1 MIYYILNIE
10 ELGSGDFLFSA
21 VRKEKKMGIRENFKR
36 GSIEMLILYLLT
48 QEDMYGYQLAQEIN
62 SRSDGQFDITEGSM
76 YPTLYR
82 LIEKNAISDYKKL
95 SGKRRTRV
103 YYHIEKEGVELL
115 EKIKED
121 YHAINAGVEKILS
134 GKTAKTPAPKPT
146 ATKTTAKT
154 STRGRKKKTQ
164 E

>member
-1 MIYYILNIE
+1 
-10 ELGSGDFLFSA
+10 
-21 VRKEKKMGIRENFKR
+21 MGIRENFKR

-62 SRSDGQFDITEGSM
+62 QRSEGQFDITEGSM

-103 YYHIEKEGVELL
+103 YYHIEKEGAELL
-115 EKIKED
+115 EKLKED
-121 YHAINAGVEKILS
+121 YRAINAGVEKILS
-134 GKTAKTPAPKPT
+134 GKSSAAAKPV
-146 ATKTTAKT
+146 

>member
-1 MIYYILNIE
+1 
-10 ELGSGDFLFSA
+10 
-21 VRKEKKMGIRENFKR
+21 MGIRENFKR

-62 SRSDGQFDITEGSM
+62 QRSEGQFDITEGSM

-103 YYHIEKEGVELL
+103 YYHVEKEGVELL
-115 EKIKED
+115 EKLKED
-121 YHAINAGVEKILS
+121 YRAINAGVEKILS
-134 GKTAKTPAPKPT
+134 GKAATPAKP
-146 ATKTTAKT
+146 AA
-154 STRGRKKKTQ
+154 TRGRKKKVQ

>member
-1 MIYYILNIE
+1 
-10 ELGSGDFLFSA
+10 
-21 VRKEKKMGIRENFKR
+21 MGIRENFKR

-62 SRSDGQFDITEGSM
+62 TRSEGQFDITEGSM

-115 EKIKED
+115 DKIKAD
-121 YHAINAGVEKILS
+121 YRAINAGVEKILS
-134 GKTAKTPAPKPT
+134 GKTSPSASAAKTAKEP
-146 ATKTTAKT
+146 AKT
-154 STRGRKKKTQ
+154 ASRPRKKKTQ

>member
-1 MIYYILNIE
+1 
-10 ELGSGDFLFSA
+10 
-21 VRKEKKMGIRENFKR
+21 MGIRENFKR

-62 SRSDGQFDITEGSM
+62 QRSEGQFDITEGSM

-103 YYHIEKEGVELL
+103 YYHVEKEGVELL
-115 EKIKED
+115 EKLKED
-121 YHAINAGVEKILS
+121 YRAINAGVEKILS
-134 GKTAKTPAPKPT
+134 GKAASPAKPA
-146 ATKTTAKT
+146 A
-154 STRGRKKKTQ
+154 TRGRKKKVQ

>member
-1 MIYYILNIE
+1 
-10 ELGSGDFLFSA
+10 
-21 VRKEKKMGIRENFKR
+21 MGIRENFKR

-62 SRSDGQFDITEGSM
+62 QRSEGQFDITEGSM

-103 YYHIEKEGVELL
+103 YYHVEKEGVELL
-115 EKIKED
+115 EKLKED
-121 YHAINAGVEKILS
+121 YRAINAGVEKILS
-134 GKTAKTPAPKPT
+134 GKATAPAKP
-146 ATKTTAKT
+146 AA
-154 STRGRKKKTQ
+154 TRGRKKKVQ

>member
-1 MIYYILNIE
+1 
-10 ELGSGDFLFSA
+10 
-21 VRKEKKMGIRENFKR
+21 MGIRENFKR

-62 SRSDGQFDITEGSM
+62 QRSEGQFDITEGSM

-103 YYHIEKEGVELL
+103 YYHVEKEGVELL
-115 EKIKED
+115 EKLKED
-121 YHAINAGVEKILS
+121 YRAINAGVEKILS
-134 GKTAKTPAPKPT
+134 GKSAAPAKPA
-146 ATKTTAKT
+146 
-154 STRGRKKKTQ
+154 TRGRKKKVQ

>member
-1 MIYYILNIE
+1 
-10 ELGSGDFLFSA
+10 
-21 VRKEKKMGIRENFKR
+21 MGIRENFKR

-62 SRSDGQFDITEGSM
+62 QRSEGQFDITEGSM

-115 EKIKED
+115 EKLKAD
-121 YHAINAGVEKILS
+121 YHAINAGVEKILG
-134 GKTAKTPAPKPT
+134 GKSDAPAVKP
-146 ATKTTAKT
+146 KT
-154 STRGRKKKTQ
+154 SRGRKKKS
-164 E
+164 EGAS

>member
-1 MIYYILNIE
+1 
-10 ELGSGDFLFSA
+10 
-21 VRKEKKMGIRENFKR
+21 
-36 GSIEMLILYLLT
+36 MLILYLLT

-62 SRSDGQFDITEGSM
+62 ERSEGQFDITEGSM

-121 YHAINAGVEKILS
+121 YQAINEGVAKILS
-134 GKTAKTPAPKPT
+134 GKPSTFKEEEPEPKAP
-146 ATKTTAKT
+146 AKT
-154 STRGRKKKTQ
+154 STRGRKKKVQ

>member
-1 MIYYILNIE
+1 
-10 ELGSGDFLFSA
+10 
-21 VRKEKKMGIRENFKR
+21 MGIRENFKR
-36 GSIEMLILYLLT
+36 GSIEMLILYLLS

-62 SRSDGQFDITEGSM
+62 SRSEGQFDITEGSM

-82 LIEKNAISDYKKL
+82 LIEKKAISDYKKL

-115 EKIKED
+115 EKIKTD
-121 YHAINAGVEKILS
+121 YRAINAGVEKILS
-134 GKTAKTPAPKPT
+134 GNNAPAAPAPKAPAAKT
-146 ATKTTAKT
+146 AAAKT